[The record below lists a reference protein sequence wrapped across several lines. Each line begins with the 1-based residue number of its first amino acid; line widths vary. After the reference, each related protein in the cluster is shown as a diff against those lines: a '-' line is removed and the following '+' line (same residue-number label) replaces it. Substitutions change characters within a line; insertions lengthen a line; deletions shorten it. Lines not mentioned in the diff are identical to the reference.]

1 MYQNIATS
9 TTTTTPLTAL
19 DAVDGE
25 NGNFD
30 LRVTNSHTSGVP
42 IIDIHLTDSTGVVYY
57 IIRGMRIPVATA
69 VTFPTRHDTGDY
81 ALSIVTQGSACSIT
95 LMRIYD

>member
-1 MYQNIATS
+1 MYQNITTTS
-9 TTTTTPLTAL
+9 VTTTTLTAL

-30 LRVTNSHTSGVP
+30 LRIANFHATGVP
-42 IIDIHLTDSTGVVYY
+42 IIDIHLTDSAGLVYY
-57 IIRGMRIPVATA
+57 IIKGMKIPVATA

-81 ALSIVTQGSACSIT
+81 ALSIVTTGTASIT

>member
-1 MYQNIATS
+1 MYQNITS
-9 TTTTTPLTAL
+9 NTTTALTAL

-30 LRVTNSHTSGVP
+30 LRVTNYHATGVP
-42 IIDIHLTDSTGVVYY
+42 IVDIRLTDSAGLVYY
-57 IIRGMRIPVATA
+57 IIKGMKIPVATA

-81 ALSIVTQGSACSIT
+81 ALSIVTTGTTTIT